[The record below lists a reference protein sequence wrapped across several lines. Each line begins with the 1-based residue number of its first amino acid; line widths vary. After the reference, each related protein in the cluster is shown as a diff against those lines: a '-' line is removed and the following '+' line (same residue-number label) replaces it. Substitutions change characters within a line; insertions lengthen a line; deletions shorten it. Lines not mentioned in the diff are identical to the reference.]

1 MRSPRPTLPF
11 FAVLLL
17 PTCDAFRAGTLRPSV
32 SQAAALHQPRLTEV
46 VRVRAADAT
55 MASPSVVALSGL
67 AVILKLSWRGA
78 VIAATGAVAAKSLQ
92 VDFSEWPPLP
102 IAGVIASIATLS
114 VVRPMLVAQVLYV
127 AWGVGLG
134 YGATKFLRWAWTL
147 ESPRARIRQAIGDR
161 VGAAAATLNVRAKL
175 RAALLKFDP
184 SLEERQDETIGFGDL
199 MPLRRKEQQ
208 KKVETEEKVEEGVR
222 TARTGARWACLPSKA
237 LLSPPSH
244 PSPRRRPARRRL
256 VRPSKVLWIL
266 PRGPA
271 SALGTASNGAAR
283 TEVGQQRATCVVGS
297 HRCVLWPVGSSML
310 GEIRCTLA
318 SPVECSSTKMVSQS
332 SAQASWVTRWR
343 LLRFSTIFSTT
354 GISQSRCRSREQVGE
369 REGGAPQRQSLPPA
383 PASFARKV
391 RFGVIHM

>member
-46 VRVRAADAT
+46 VRMRAADAT

-208 KKVETEEKVEEGVR
+208 KKVETEEKVEEGGEDGQNGSAMGMSAVEGVVEPSIASVPE
-222 TARTGARWACLPSKA
+222 TAPR
-237 LLSPPSH
+237 PPT
-244 PSPRRRPARRRL
+244 
-256 VRPSKVLWIL
+256 
-266 PRGPA
+266 A
-271 SALGTASNGAAR
+271 SATIES
-283 TEVGQQRATCVVGS
+283 
-297 HRCVLWPVGSSML
+297 PVD
-310 GEIRCTLA
+310 LA
-318 SPVECSSTKMVSQS
+318 SWP
-332 SAQASWVTRWR
+332 
-343 LLRFSTIFSTT
+343 
-354 GISQSRCRSREQVGE
+354 GVGPGDGFQW
-369 REGGAPQRQSLPPA
+369 GGTY
-383 PASFARKV
+383 
-391 RFGVIHM
+391 